1 MSDAINPRP
10 RFGIHGAGN
19 IARAITASAIML
31 LSTTPAWG
39 WDDEGHMIVAAIAW
53 DHLGDASRA
62 RVTALLKLNPDY
74 ATWTVDT
81 RPVERDKIAFMR
93 AANWAD
99 AIKSK
104 AGYENDGNRP
114 EGPDAARNIGYA
126 DHLQHRY
133 WHFIDLPLSTDGTAV
148 HPPAAPNVQTQ
159 IRAFAAAIGSHNLS
173 DDIKSYDLVWLEHLV
188 GDAHQPLHAT
198 SRFSSSLPRGDQG
211 GNLVA
216 LCVRPCRDELHFYWD
231 DILGT
236 NRTPGAALAEASR
249 VPPPPQ
255 ASADIADESVW
266 IQESFDAARHYAYA
280 TPIGDGPGP
289 YSLDSRYREA
299 ALTAARERVA
309 LAGVRLA
316 NLINSTIM

>member
-1 MSDAINPRP
+1 M
-10 RFGIHGAGN
+10 RFKFLTFGAVM
-19 IARAITASAIML
+19 ILSAA
-31 LSTTPAWG
+31 PAWG
-39 WDDEGHMIVAAIAW
+39 WDDEGHMMVAAVAW

-74 ATWTVDT
+74 ATWIVDT
-81 RPVERDKIAFMR
+81 TLEERDEIAFMR
-93 AANWAD
+93 AATWAD
-99 AIKSK
+99 AIKSE

-114 EGPDAARNIGYA
+114 EGPDSARNIGYA

-133 WHFIDLPLSTDGTAV
+133 WHFIDLPLSTDGAAV
-148 HPPAAPNVQTQ
+148 HPPTTPNVQTQ
-159 IRAFAAAIGSHNLS
+159 IHAFTAVIGSHDAS

-216 LCVRPCRDELHFYWD
+216 LCARPCHDELHYYWD

-236 NRTPGAALAEASR
+236 SRTPAAALTEAAR
-249 VPPPPQ
+249 LPVPSP
-255 ASADIADESVW
+255 AAAAIADESVW
-266 IQESFDAARHYAYA
+266 IRESFDAARRYAYA
-280 TPIGDGPGP
+280 APIGDGPGP

-299 ALTAARERVA
+299 ALAEARERVA
-309 LAGVRLA
+309 LAGLRLA
-316 NLINSTIM
+316 NLINSTII

>member
-1 MSDAINPRP
+1 MSF
-10 RFGIHGAGN
+10 RFLALGAVM
-19 IARAITASAIML
+19 ILSA
-31 LSTTPAWG
+31 TPAWG
-39 WDDEGHMIVAAIAW
+39 WDDEGHMMVAAVAW

-74 ATWTVDT
+74 VTWIADT
-81 RPVERDKIAFMR
+81 TPAERDRIAFVR
-93 AANWAD
+93 AATWAD
-99 AIKSK
+99 AIKSE

-148 HPPAAPNVQTQ
+148 VAPATPNVQTQ
-159 IRAFAAAIGSHNLS
+159 IHTFTAAIGSSDVS

-198 SRFSSSLPRGDQG
+198 SRFSRSLPLGDQG

-216 LCVRPCRDELHFYWD
+216 LCARPCHEELHFYWD

-236 NRTPGAALAEASR
+236 NRTAGAALAEAATL
-249 VPPPPQ
+249 PPTSPR
-255 ASADIADESVW
+255 AADIADESVW
-266 IQESFDAARHYAYA
+266 VRESLDAARRYAYA
-280 TPIGDGPGP
+280 APIGDGRGP

-299 ALTAARERVA
+299 AQAVARERVA

-316 NLINSTIM
+316 NLINSTII

>member
-1 MSDAINPRP
+1 MSFKLLAL
-10 RFGIHGAGN
+10 GIV
-19 IARAITASAIML
+19 TVLSAA
-31 LSTTPAWG
+31 PAWG
-39 WDDEGHMIVAAIAW
+39 WDDEGHMMVAAVAW

-74 ATWTVDT
+74 ATWIVDT
-81 RPVERDKIAFMR
+81 TRGERDKIAFMR
-93 AANWAD
+93 AATWPD
-99 AIKSK
+99 AIKTE

-114 EGPDAARNIGYA
+114 EGADAARNIGYA

-133 WHFIDLPLSTDGTAV
+133 WHYIDLPFSTDGAAV
-148 HPPAAPNVQTQ
+148 RPPLTPNVETQ
-159 IRAFAAAIGSHNLS
+159 IHAFAAAIGSYEVS

-216 LCVRPCRDELHFYWD
+216 LCSSPCRDELHFYWD

-236 NRTPGAALAEASR
+236 NRTPGAALAEAAR
-249 VPPPPQ
+249 LPAPPR
-255 ASADIADESVW
+255 AAADIADESVW
-266 IQESFDAARHYAYA
+266 IRESFDAARRYAYA
-280 TPIGDGPGP
+280 APIGDGWGP

-299 ALTAARERVA
+299 ALKEARERVA

-316 NLINSTIM
+316 NLINSTII